1 MRSFTAALATGRR
14 PFVTLHGAGTVPS
27 DPRGYRQVRQ
37 AVRMVIPHLARAA
50 ISAAPDVPGWR
61 FLPHASPRLA
71 SLGRLPFP
79 PAGQIPTFAWVGRVD
94 EGKPG
99 DEFVEVLA
107 ALGRRRAVAGVVVG
121 SGNGLAR
128 MEALAQRAGAPVQ
141 FVGEQDPEPFLAR
154 SWALVLFS
162 RHEAVSFVAQEAMWA
177 GRAVVASPLPG
188 LRWLIGTTEPLVED
202 ANQATAV
209 LEDLCDPIRARARG
223 DAAAERVRGLLTPDD
238 PWPAVAAMY
247 RDHTA

>member
-1 MRSFTAALATGRR
+1 MRAFTATLATARR
-14 PFVTLHGAGTVPS
+14 PFVTLHGAGIVPS
-27 DPRGYRQVRQ
+27 DPRGYRHLRQ
-37 AVRMVIPHLARAA
+37 AVRIVIPRVARVA

-79 PAGQIPTFAWVGRVD
+79 PAGQTPTFAWVGRVD

-99 DEFVEVLA
+99 DEFVEALA
-107 ALGRRRAVAGVVVG
+107 ALGRRRAVEGVVVG

-128 MEALAQRAGAPVQ
+128 MEALAQRAGVPMQ

-154 SWALVLFS
+154 AWALVLFS

-188 LRWLIGTTEPLVED
+188 LRWLIGTTEPLVHD
-202 ANQATAV
+202 TTQAAAV

-223 DAAAERVRGLLTPDD
+223 DAAAERIRGLLKPDD

-247 RDHTA
+247 RHHTG